1 MVHIYLLSILVHICF
16 IYFYLAFKTN
26 NNDST
31 TTYIDNSTTSWLCNM
46 HVVPIRASSPQLMEH
61 RLSTGHQA
69 PNFIWMIV
77 HSTGHQAPNLYI
89 WMIIHSTGHQAPN
102 LYEYAWTQQ
111 LNQQRRTTSTTWQHQ
126 RQSKTSTT
134 TSTTTYS
141 FNDKDDNDN
150 NNNINNNV
158 QLQ

>member
-31 TTYIDNSTTSWLCNM
+31 TSYIDNSTTSWLCNI
-46 HVVPIRASSPQLMEH
+46 HAVPIRASSPQLMEH

-77 HSTGHQAPNLYI
+77 HSTGHQAPTYISEWLYI
-89 WMIIHSTGHQAPN
+89 
-102 LYEYAWTQQ
+102 QQ
-111 LNQQRRTTSTTWQHQ
+111 GLKPPTYMSMHGINNVRHQ
-126 RQSKTSTT
+126 RLDN
-134 TSTTTYS
+134 
-141 FNDKDDNDN
+141 FN
-150 NNNINNNV
+150 IIISWIFII
-158 QLQ
+158 